1 MQAIIV
7 HVRHYDR
14 ALLVHHHGR
23 GVIEARGGCL
33 PYPFF
38 PPFFFGKRG
47 RMSAKISALLAGVL
61 VALLPGGSALE
72 LRGATVSSAPLAF
85 GVLMPPAPRPA
96 LGSRGTSR
104 LCSVARGTQFQP
116 AVLARK
122 RHGGADMGVRM
133 SSGGGATPKEEDFPL
148 IRLVTFLTR

>member
-1 MQAIIV
+1 
-7 HVRHYDR
+7 
-14 ALLVHHHGR
+14 
-23 GVIEARGGCL
+23 
-33 PYPFF
+33 
-38 PPFFFGKRG
+38 
-47 RMSAKISALLAGVL
+47 MSAKISAALLAGVL

-96 LGSRGTSR
+96 LGSRGTR

>member
-1 MQAIIV
+1 
-7 HVRHYDR
+7 
-14 ALLVHHHGR
+14 
-23 GVIEARGGCL
+23 
-33 PYPFF
+33 
-38 PPFFFGKRG
+38 
-47 RMSAKISALLAGVL
+47 MSAKISALLAGVL

>member
-1 MQAIIV
+1 
-7 HVRHYDR
+7 
-14 ALLVHHHGR
+14 
-23 GVIEARGGCL
+23 
-33 PYPFF
+33 
-38 PPFFFGKRG
+38 
-47 RMSAKISALLAGVL
+47 MSAKISAALLAGVL